1 MDSFIADYGLIQ
13 GAKPNDNCKPT
24 QNAELYL
31 LCFLILCGNLLLLD
45 IKCKLSL
52 HYIVSNR

>member
-1 MDSFIADYGLIQ
+1 MDSFIADYSLIQ

-31 LCFLILCGNLLLLD
+31 LCFLILCGNLLLTSRHKMQVITALN
-45 IKCKLSL
+45 CE
-52 HYIVSNR
+52 